1 MTYGCDK
8 MPLNYVISFFLG
20 VLSGIIVSVL
30 SYIIISKYQKREN
43 KLIADIEYCEGIKD
57 ILREIVYTYN
67 CENSKFDKQRYH
79 ADVVNFKSIADTEG
93 INAET
98 LKNGPDLATYNFCDS
113 KKLYDLYID
122 SHKRLSVLL
131 GNTHTLNA
139 ITIERLNK
147 LNELL
152 STVLTFSCTEF
163 GPTRIKDF
171 KEIAQNIQ
179 IESQF
184 ILDDFSEWTN

>member
-1 MTYGCDK
+1 M
-8 MPLNYVISFFLG
+8 
-20 VLSGIIVSVL
+20 
-30 SYIIISKYQKREN
+30 
-43 KLIADIEYCEGIKD
+43 
-57 ILREIVYTYN
+57 
-67 CENSKFDKQRYH
+67 
-79 ADVVNFKSIADTEG
+79 
-93 INAET
+93 
-98 LKNGPDLATYNFCDS
+98 
-113 KKLYDLYID
+113 
-122 SHKRLSVLL
+122 LL